1 MVKEFMDKYCLFCNK
16 ILSNRQTKFCSY
28 SCHMK
33 YERRKQILERKYNPK
48 NNKIQMIKELRQST
62 NWPLKASKAVAEYL
76 MAYDLLTNPNSRKI
90 LQKIQYGV

>member
-1 MVKEFMDKYCLFCNK
+1 
-16 ILSNRQTKFCSY
+16 
-28 SCHMK
+28 
-33 YERRKQILERKYNPK
+33 
-48 NNKIQMIKELRQST
+48 MIKELRQST